1 MILAAAIA
9 SALAALITAL
19 TPAGRRAFR
28 NLWHFVTRYRAR
40 VPRGTIRI
48 TPQEGLQR
56 WSEATVGGSPATS
69 LDGRWRVTNVL
80 PNREVLIVGA
90 RIAGY
95 QAQHTYINTQ
105 HPERDIYSPE
115 YLIPP
120 FTISKVMTDF
130 YFVPPITKP
139 GRDFK
144 ASLILIDQFGNEH
157 KLKTVFKSPEKPA
170 PRLPAPQKESLYA
183 IEDPI
188 VKDVASVLKAET
200 RRYQECRQSI
210 GGLGSI
216 QTAFQGRR
224 FSGLAPEWLEANSP
238 RGQSILKPGEATI
251 TSDNADALL
260 ELYNRYNRSIYDD
273 ENERARFEN
282 ALLHRLSRDT
292 EYAPIGYFI
301 FFVLFKIGKGAE
313 ALWKSRAD
321 LRMSGAFAFHEV
333 LRLLDGTLRAEHS
346 SFSDQLLDDIERFIE
361 GLQNH
366 FKIPERIAA
375 IRAYRLARARLI
387 S

>member
-9 SALAALITAL
+9 SALAGLITAF
-19 TPAGRRAFR
+19 TPAGRRALR
-28 NLWHFVTRYRAR
+28 KLWHFITRYRAR

-56 WSEATVGGSPATS
+56 WSEASVGGSRATS
-69 LDGRWRVTNVL
+69 VDGRWRVTNVL
-80 PNREVLIVGA
+80 PDREVLIVGA
-90 RIAGY
+90 RITGY

-120 FTISKVMTDF
+120 LTISKVMTDF
-130 YFVPPITKP
+130 YFIPPITKP

-170 PRLPAPQKESLYA
+170 PRLPEPPKESLYI

-188 VKDVASVLKAET
+188 VKEVGSVLKAET
-200 RRYQECRQSI
+200 RSYQESGRSL
-210 GGLGSI
+210 GGLGTI
-216 QTAFQGRR
+216 QTAFRGRR
-224 FSGLAPEWLEANSP
+224 FLGLAPEWQAANSP
-238 RGQSILKPGEATI
+238 RSRLILKPGEATI
-251 TSDNADALL
+251 TSDNANALL
-260 ELYNRYNRSIYDD
+260 ELYNRSIYDD
-273 ENERARFEN
+273 ENQKTRFEN
-282 ALLHRLSRDT
+282 ALLRRLSRDT

-301 FFVLFKIGKGAE
+301 VFVLFKAGKGAE

-321 LRMSGAFAFHEV
+321 LRMSGTSAFDEV
-333 LRLLDGTLRAEHS
+333 LRLLDGLLRADHC
-346 SFSDQLLDDIERFIE
+346 SFSDELLDETERFIE
-361 GLQNH
+361 GLPEQ
-366 FKIPERIAA
+366 FRIPERIAA

-387 S
+387 G